1 MGRRYYALT
10 DRALGVTGEVGEWEA
25 IRLLKLEPVP
35 PRQLGFDAI
44 RRSKSGRRV
53 RLQIKSRC
61 FDQSKPGQRTPNINL
76 NKPWDRVLLVIL
88 NRDLNPVEIL
98 EAPRSAVERKIK
110 KPGSK
115 ARNRGALAVSQFRAV
130 AQQVWH
136 AKPTSRARILP

>member
-1 MGRRYYALT
+1 LTFHQAQGTPRSKTRKAEIEKTIEAAKRLGKRYYALT

-61 FDQSKPGQRTPNINL
+61 FDQSKPKQRMPRT
-76 NKPWDRVLLVIL
+76 
-88 NRDLNPVEIL
+88 DLPE
-98 EAPRSAVERKIK
+98 
-110 KPGSK
+110 
-115 ARNRGALAVSQFRAV
+115 
-130 AQQVWH
+130 
-136 AKPTSRARILP
+136 